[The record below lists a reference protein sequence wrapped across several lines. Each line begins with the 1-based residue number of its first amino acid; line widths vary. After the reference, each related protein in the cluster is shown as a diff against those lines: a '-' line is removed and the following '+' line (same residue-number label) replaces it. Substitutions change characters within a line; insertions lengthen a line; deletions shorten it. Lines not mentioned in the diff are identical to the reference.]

1 VVKGLASSEL
11 LSTYTEERTPVIAEM
26 LRQTTALLEANT
38 RSLEAAGNVSGSS
51 GAGGKQVNSW
61 MRGRSLF
68 MLGINYEWSPIVL
81 DDHRARP
88 TREEGAARAYGADAL
103 PEGVRAGDRA
113 PDAPG
118 LRVLAG
124 TWFAPGS
131 TPALFDAFRPNHHT
145 VLFFDRAAATATPDL
160 LEPMLTVVLRQPA
173 DIVRTALVLGS
184 ETIYATT
191 SPVDVTLFDA
201 QGYAF
206 KHYDI
211 SKDASA
217 LTAVVVR
224 PDGVIGAI
232 VRSGG
237 ALEQYFK
244 LIFN

>member
-1 VVKGLASSEL
+1 
-11 LSTYTEERTPVIAEM
+11 VITEM
-26 LRQTTALLEANT
+26 LRRTTAILDATARSVGTT
-38 RSLEAAGNVSGSS
+38 RNVSGPS
-51 GAGGKQVNSW
+51 GGTPAQDADASAW
-61 MRGRSLF
+61 TRGRDLF
-68 MLGINYEWSPIVL
+68 MLGINYQWSSIVL
-81 DDHRARP
+81 DDQRARP
-88 TREEGAARAYGADAL
+88 TREEGAARAYGADAV
-103 PEGVRAGDRA
+103 PEGLRAGDRA

-124 TWFAPGS
+124 TWFGLGG

-145 VLFFDRAAATATPDL
+145 VLFFAGAAATAAPDL
-160 LEPMLTVVLRQPA
+160 LEPMLAVVLRQPG
-173 DIVRTALVLGS
+173 DTVRTALVLGS
-184 ETIYATT
+184 ETVHATT
-191 SPVDVTLFDA
+191 SPMDVALFDA

-232 VRSGG
+232 VRSEV

-244 LIFN
+244 LIFRLA